1 MIQACNLNAQYYFHI
16 SSLSRISVKHK
27 VGKRVDSGVT
37 LSAPTPVKEMLS
49 EVSEALEMVMKVM
62 HDDDTLLFHGRF

>member
-1 MIQACNLNAQYYFHI
+1 MLNII
-16 SSLSRISVKHK
+16 SISPLSLSRISVNHK

-37 LSAPTPVKEMLS
+37 PSAPTPVKEMLS